1 MKRINVVSIQMVK
14 EKSLMHEYSTMN
26 TPEVSADIFRSF
38 IGNVDREVMVVAC
51 VDQKLK
57 VNALSVV
64 SIGTLSASLASSKEV
79 LKPAI
84 LANSAGIILCHNHPS
99 GDPTPS
105 EEDKKVTKRIKSA
118 CELMDMFIADHLIL
132 GDYNKY
138 YSFREEGGL

>member
-26 TPEVSADIFRSF
+26 APEVSADIFRSF
-38 IGNVDREVMVVAC
+38 IGNVDREFMVVAC
-51 VDQKLK
+51 VDQKLH

-64 SIGTLSASLASSKEV
+64 SIGTLSAALVSAREV

-105 EEDKKVTKRIKSA
+105 EEDKKVTRRIKSA
-118 CELMDMFIADHLIL
+118 CELMDMCIVDHIIL

-138 YSFREEGGL
+138 YSFKEEGEL

>member
-38 IGNVDREVMVVAC
+38 IGNVDREVLVVAC

-64 SIGTLSASLASSKEV
+64 SIGTLSASLVSSKEV